1 MITSVVGVN
10 WGDEGKG
17 RTVDLLSGGA
27 DIVSRYQGGNN
38 AGHTIVNDLGKFVL
52 NLVPSGVFHPNVV
65 NVLGGGMVIDIEH
78 LYNEINHLRERGVA
92 ISPNNLRISRR
103 ATICMPWHRHADGAE
118 EDRLGSAKQGST
130 RRGIAPAYSDKALR
144 KALRMEDLL
153 DAAYLETL
161 VARLVDWKNITL
173 AIPYGLPLYTL
184 ADTLNWLHTYGD
196 PLIDHIIDADEY
208 IDEAA
213 GAGKNILLEAQL
225 GTLRDLDYGIYPYTT
240 SSSALAANAPIGAGI
255 PARRIDKIIGV
266 IKAFSSSVGGGP
278 FVAKIEGKLGDKLRE
293 VGEEFGAATGRPR
306 MVGAFDL
313 VATKYGVRM
322 QGVDEIV
329 LTKLDTLDFMDE
341 IPVCVAYE
349 IDGER
354 TDRFPTGARLERAK
368 PVFETLPGWRAPTTE
383 CRTESD
389 LPENARH
396 YIDWIE
402 SRIQRPITTVSV
414 GPSREAYLLRS
425 GRTSAVSPQGGANK
439 GAQV

>member
-1 MITSVVGVN
+1 MIISVVGVN

-17 RTVDLLSGGA
+17 RTVDLLSGRA
-27 DIVSRYQGGNN
+27 DVVSRYQGGNN

-52 NLVPSGVFHPNVV
+52 NLVPSGIFRPNVV

-78 LYNEINHLRERGVA
+78 LFNEAAQLRGRGVNVSPANLKISHRA
-92 ISPNNLRISRR
+92 I
-103 ATICMPWHRHADGAE
+103 ICMPWHRHADGVE

-153 DAAYLETL
+153 SPAYLEKL
-161 VARLVDWKNITL
+161 AALLVDWKNITL
-173 AIPYGLPLYTL
+173 AKPYGLPPYTL
-184 ADTLNWLHTYGD
+184 ADTMDWLHAYGD
-196 PLIDHIIDADEY
+196 PFRDYITDADEY
-208 IDEAA
+208 LDSAA
-213 GAGKNILLEAQL
+213 EAGKNILLEAQL

-255 PARRIDKIIGV
+255 PSRRVDKVIGV
-266 IKAFSSSVGGGP
+266 VKAFSSSVGGGP
-278 FVAKIEGKLGDKLRE
+278 FVARFEGALGDRLRE
-293 VGEEFGAATGRPR
+293 EGEEFGAATGRPR

-313 VATKYGVRM
+313 VATRYGARL

-341 IPVCVAYE
+341 IPVCAAYD

-354 TDRFPTGARLERAK
+354 VDRFPTGARLERAR
-368 PVFETLPGWRAPTTE
+368 PVFETLPGWRESTAG
-383 CRTESD
+383 CRSESD
-389 LPENARH
+389 LPDNARR

-402 SRIQRPITTVSV
+402 SRVGRPITTVSV
-414 GPSREAYLLRS
+414 GPSRDAYLLRH
-425 GRTSAVSPQGGANK
+425 GK
-439 GAQV
+439 GDLV